1 MSEQRSD
8 SRSPVDGGRVDGGG
22 RPASDGTG
30 GGSFVGAGLSSRDRR
45 ILDFEGSW
53 WLRTDAKDAA
63 IREHLGM
70 SSTRY
75 YQAVRRLMA
84 ASAAREYAPLT
95 VHRLHRMKRVRL
107 EQIAERVQRD
117 SLG

>member
-1 MSEQRSD
+1 MSEQRRD
-8 SRSPVDGGRVDGGG
+8 DHDR
-22 RPASDGTG
+22 TG
-30 GGSFVGAGLSSRDRR
+30 GNQPPARRAGAEPLQAGLSSRDRR

-53 WLRTDAKDAA
+53 WLHTGAKDAA

-70 SSTRY
+70 SATRY
-75 YQAVRRLMA
+75 YQAIRRLMA
-84 ASAAREYAPLT
+84 EPAAGEYAPLT